1 MLTNK
6 GALEDKFD
14 EVKRALALG
23 NLNAR
28 YECLLKL
35 IYFRVL
41 WGHKIGYRGN
51 QTIVD
56 LKLGSVHS
64 KLDDFIRVVN
74 LSKSFL
80 HSCKEVGPT
89 YCRSFGRV
97 N

>member
-28 YECLLKL
+28 YECLLRF

-51 QTIVD
+51 QTVVD
-56 LKLGSVHS
+56 LKLGSAHS
-64 KLDDFIRVVN
+64 KLDDFIQVA
-74 LSKSFL
+74 KSVQVF
-80 HSCKEVGPT
+80 S
-89 YCRSFGRV
+89 SFMQRGWSYLLQKLW
-97 N
+97 